1 MSKFLFTN
9 KKPIINDGH
18 FKNRPI
24 ITFRLKTNFNFFG
37 RLFFLIYAPIV
48 WLIKGEINIK

>member
-1 MSKFLFTN
+1 MSKFTFTE
-9 KKPIINDGH
+9 KPIINYGH
-18 FKNRPI
+18 FKNRTL
-24 ITFRLKTNFNFFG
+24 ITFRLKTQFKFLG